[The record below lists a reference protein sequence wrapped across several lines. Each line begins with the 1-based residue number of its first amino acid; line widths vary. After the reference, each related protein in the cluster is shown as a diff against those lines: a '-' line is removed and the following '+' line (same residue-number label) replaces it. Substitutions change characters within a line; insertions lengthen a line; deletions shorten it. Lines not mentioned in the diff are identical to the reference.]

1 MNTVLRTS
9 TLVFA
14 AALLPCVALADDQG
28 KVANGMVTNSGGM
41 TLYTF
46 DKDSGDKSACNGAC
60 ANLWPPLKAN
70 ADAKAGGDWTVI
82 SREDGTKQWVYKG
95 KPVYVYSK
103 DSKAG
108 DKTGDNVGN
117 VWHVVK
123 P

>member
-1 MNTVLRTS
+1 MFTLRS
-9 TLVFA
+9 MLVVA
-14 AALLPCVALADDQG
+14 AALVPTLGLAQDPG
-28 KVANGMVTNSGGM
+28 KVTDGMMTNPSGM

-60 ANLWPPLKAN
+60 ANLWPPLKAT
-70 ADAKAGGDWTVI
+70 ADAKAAGDWKIIT
-82 SREDGTKQWVYKG
+82 REDGTKQWSFKG
-95 KPVYVYSK
+95 KPVYLYSK

-108 DKTGDNVGN
+108 DKTGDNIGN